1 MISKYL
7 TKYFWYNILIAIGIV
22 VLLLLI
28 VQWSLKSYTRHGEG
42 IAVPDLKGLTL
53 DQSKEVLDKLGLELQ
68 VMDSIFDTKQPP
80 LSVVEQNPKA
90 SSKVK
95 SGRTIYLVVNAT
107 NAPTTEL
114 PELVGRSSYKY
125 AKMQLES
132 YGLVVGE
139 PIYKPDPHLNAV
151 IGVLVNGRPATRKT
165 KVTKGTVITLI
176 LGDGLGGGEMSVPY
190 LLGLRYDEA
199 EFKLKGYSL
208 NVGAVIV
215 NDDVTD
221 TTSAFVFKQE
231 PAFGS
236 GRKIK
241 MGESIDLFLSKD
253 MPEGVDPSLYDVIEI
268 DTASSV
274 PEPEKK

>member
-1 MISKYL
+1 MLK
-7 TKYFWYNILIAIGIV
+7 KYFTKELMYNVLLALGIV
-22 VLLLLI
+22 VMLLLI

-42 IAVPDLKGLTL
+42 IAVPDLKGLDL
-53 DQSKEVLDKLGLELQ
+53 EQSREVLDKIGLELQ
-68 VMDSIFDTKQPP
+68 VMDSIFDTKKPP

-90 SSKVK
+90 NAKVK
-95 SGRTIYLVVNAT
+95 SGRIIYLVVNAT

-114 PELVGRSSYKY
+114 PDLVGRSSYKY

-151 IGVLVNGRPATRKT
+151 IGLLVNGKPVTRKT
-165 KVTKGTVITLI
+165 KVAKGASVTLI
-176 LGDGLGGGEMSVPY
+176 LGDGLGGGKISVPY

-215 NDDVTD
+215 DDGVVD
-221 TTSAFVFKQE
+221 TLGAYVYKQE
-231 PAFGS
+231 PGFGKGS
-236 GRKIK
+236 SIK

-253 MPEGVDPSLYDVIEI
+253 MPEGVDPSLYDVMDSLE
-268 DTASSV
+268 T
-274 PEPEKK
+274 EP